1 MRQRQFIVQNIWD
14 HDAHRIRPFFKY
26 DTATISLLK
35 KQGGSYSPSLRCW
48 YFDYD
53 NARYKSYCQDL
64 EDRVIETPTKDKT
77 QPLAGLNIRRDLP
90 AIATGELQLDSP
102 AKENNPEHIKDS
114 DSLVYKMRLE
124 LLPNLGNDWV
134 FKMRYI

>member
-1 MRQRQFIVQNIWD
+1 MQLIVKKIW
-14 HDAHRIRPFFKY
+14 HRDAHRIGLFFKY

-35 KQGGSYSPSLRCW
+35 KLGGSYSKSLRCW

-53 NARYKSYCQDL
+53 NATYRLLCQNFDNL
-64 EDRVIETPTKDKT
+64 VIENPKNDKT